1 MCGKPIR
8 QRLLSAL
15 LCLCVLLWP
24 VTGWAATYTVT
35 EDELTR
41 LETVFRELKSTN
53 EILMQD
59 STKSQQDL
67 IKALKLLNESQA
79 ELKLLQNRL
88 VQLQNESQE
97 AKNSLKQASNELAK
111 ANQSFEAYAKEQKKI
126 QARQKTERAVWMI
139 VAAGAFYLAASK

>member
-15 LCLCVLLWP
+15 LCLCVLSWP
-24 VTGWAATYTVT
+24 ATGWAADYAVT

-97 AKNSLKQASNELAK
+97 AKNGLKQASNELAK
-111 ANQSFEAYAKEQKKI
+111 VNQSFEAYAKEQKKI
-126 QARQKTERAVWMI
+126 QARLKTERAVWMI

>member
-15 LCLCVLLWP
+15 LCLCVLSWP
-24 VTGWAATYTVT
+24 ATGWGADYAVT

-97 AKNSLKQASNELAK
+97 AKNGLKQASNELAK
-111 ANQSFEAYAKEQKKI
+111 VNQSFEAYAKEQKKI
-126 QARQKTERAVWMI
+126 QARLKTERAVWMI

>member
-1 MCGKPIR
+1 MRNLFIFILCSM
-8 QRLLSAL
+8 LLVCL
-15 LCLCVLLWP
+15 LCVSW
-24 VTGWAATYTVT
+24 VTSCAAASYTIT
-35 EDELTR
+35 DAELTR

-88 VQLQNESQE
+88 GQLQNESQE

-111 ANQSFEAYAKEQKKI
+111 VNQSFEAYAKEQKKI
-126 QARQKTERAVWMI
+126 QARLKTERTLWMI